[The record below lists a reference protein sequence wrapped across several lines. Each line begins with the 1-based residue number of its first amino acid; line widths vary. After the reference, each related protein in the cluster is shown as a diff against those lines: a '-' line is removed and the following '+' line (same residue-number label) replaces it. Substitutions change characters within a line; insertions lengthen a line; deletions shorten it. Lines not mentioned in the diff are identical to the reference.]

1 MSDEWNTV
9 NIRPGAGGVLREID
23 LLRRRYADHRSTL
36 ERLASDAPTEQ
47 LARRYRQLIGEL
59 EASMARIAE
68 LEMGRADDPSAEPLD
83 DHDPRWHEP
92 EEAVAFEEERPR
104 RGLST
109 VLVVLAAAFIVGVLG
124 LFAWNWIR
132 GGAESD
138 APASI
143 VEPSEREPVIE
154 PDSVHQEVVLSASP
168 DQQHYGELRRGT
180 RAVRQFEIANNTNET
195 LPISVLR
202 SDCRCLWFE
211 YADTI
216 PPRGTTTLTVTVDGA
231 KAPAG
236 TLRETVQIVSKTD
249 PPVTIAV
256 EVVAD
261 IGG

>member
-36 ERLASDAPTEQ
+36 ERLAADAPTEQ

-68 LEMGRADDPSAEPLD
+68 LEMGSADDPNAEPLD
-83 DHDPRWHEP
+83 DDDPRWREP
-92 EEAVAFEEERPR
+92 EEAGPPHEERPR
-104 RGLST
+104 RVLPT
-109 VLVVLAAAFIVGVLG
+109 VLVALAAVFIIGVLG
-124 LFAWNWIR
+124 LLAWNWIR
-132 GGAESD
+132 GGAEPE
-138 APASI
+138 APAAI
-143 VEPSEREPVIE
+143 IEPSEREPMIE
-154 PDSVHQEVVLSASP
+154 TDPVSQEVSLTATP
-168 DQQHYGELRRGT
+168 DQQSYGELRRGT
-180 RAVRQFEIANNTNET
+180 RAVRQFEIANNTDET

-236 TLRETVQIVSKTD
+236 TLRETIQIVSKTD
-249 PPVTIAV
+249 PPASIAV
-256 EVVAD
+256 EVVAK
-261 IGG
+261 IN

>member
-9 NIRPGAGGVLREID
+9 NIRPGKGGVLREID

-36 ERLASDAPTEQ
+36 ERLAADAPTEH

-59 EASMARIAE
+59 EGSMARIEE
-68 LEMGRADDPSAEPLD
+68 LEMGGPDDLNAEPLD
-83 DHDPRWHEP
+83 DNNPPWHEP
-92 EEAVAFEEERPR
+92 EESAPPLEEPPR

-109 VLVVLAAAFIVGVLG
+109 VLVVLAALFIIGVIG

-132 GGAESD
+132 GEGD
-138 APASI
+138 PASRAAI
-143 VEPSEREPVIE
+143 VEPSDGEPMIE
-154 PDSVHQEVVLSASP
+154 PDPVTPEAALSANP
-168 DQQHYGELRRGT
+168 DQQSYGDLRRGT
-180 RAVRQFEIANNTNET
+180 RAVRQFEIANHTDQT

-236 TLRETVQIVSKTD
+236 TLRETVQIVTKTD
-249 PPVTIAV
+249 PPETIAV
-256 EVVAD
+256 EVVAE
-261 IGG
+261 IN

>member
-1 MSDEWNTV
+1 MSDDEWNTV

-36 ERLASDAPTEQ
+36 ERLAADAPTEQ

-68 LEMGRADDPSAEPLD
+68 LEMGADEPGAEPLD

-109 VLVVLAAAFIVGVLG
+109 ILVVLAAAFIVGVVG

-132 GGAESD
+132 GDAEPE
-138 APASI
+138 APAAI
-143 VEPSEREPVIE
+143 VEPSGREPLIE
-154 PDSVHQEVVLSASP
+154 PEPVPQEVALTASP
-168 DQQHYGELRRGT
+168 DQQSYGELRRGT
-180 RAVRQFEIANNTNET
+180 RAVRQFEIENHTDET

-249 PPVTIAV
+249 PPETIAV
-256 EVVAD
+256 EIVAE
-261 IGG
+261 IN

>member
-36 ERLASDAPTEQ
+36 ERLAADAPTEQ

-68 LEMGRADDPSAEPLD
+68 LEMGSPDDPNAEPLD
-83 DHDPRWHEP
+83 DDDPRWRESEQAAPPH
-92 EEAVAFEEERPR
+92 EERPR
-104 RGLST
+104 RVLST
-109 VLVVLAAAFIVGVLG
+109 VLVGLAAVFIIGVLG
-124 LFAWNWIR
+124 LLAWNWIR
-132 GGAESD
+132 GGAEPQ

-143 VEPSEREPVIE
+143 VEPAEREPVIE
-154 PDSVHQEVVLSASP
+154 PDPEPREIALSATP
-168 DQQHYGELRRGT
+168 DQQSYGELRRGT
-180 RAVRQFEIANNTNET
+180 RAVRQFEIANNTDET

-236 TLRETVQIVSKTD
+236 TLRETIQIVSKTD

-256 EVVAD
+256 EVVAE
-261 IGG
+261 IN

>member
-36 ERLASDAPTEQ
+36 ERLAADAPTEQ

-68 LEMGRADDPSAEPLD
+68 LEMGSEEDRNAEPLD
-83 DHDPRWHEP
+83 DHDPRWREP
-92 EEAVAFEEERPR
+92 EEAVTADESPR
-104 RGLST
+104 RALPI
-109 VLVVLAAAFIVGVLG
+109 LVALAALFIIGVIG
-124 LFAWNWIR
+124 LFAWNWVR
-132 GGAESD
+132 GDAEPES
-138 APASI
+138 PAAI
-143 VEPSEREPVIE
+143 VEPSEREPAIE
-154 PDSVHQEVVLSASP
+154 PDPAAQEVALTATP
-168 DQQHYGELRRGT
+168 DQQSYGELRRGT
-180 RAVRQFEIANNTNET
+180 RAVRQFEIANNTDET

-231 KAPAG
+231 KAPEG
-236 TLRETVQIVSKTD
+236 TLRETIQIVSKTE

-256 EVVAD
+256 EVVAEVN
-261 IGG
+261 

>member
-1 MSDEWNTV
+1 MSDDWNTV

-36 ERLASDAPTEQ
+36 ERLAADAPTEH
-47 LARRYRQLIGEL
+47 LARRYRQLIEEL
-59 EASMARIAE
+59 EGSMARIAE
-68 LEMGRADDPSAEPLD
+68 LEMGGEEGRSAEPLD

-109 VLVVLAAAFIVGVLG
+109 ILVVLAAIFILGVVG

-132 GGAESD
+132 GDAEPE
-138 APASI
+138 APAAI
-143 VEPSEREPVIE
+143 VEPSESEAVIE
-154 PDSVHQEVVLSASP
+154 PDPVAQEVALSASP
-168 DQQHYGELRRGT
+168 DQQSYGELRRGT
-180 RAVRQFEIANNTNET
+180 RAVRQFEIENHTDET

-202 SDCRCLWFE
+202 SNCRCLWFE

-231 KAPAG
+231 KAPEG
-236 TLRETVQIVSKTD
+236 TLRETIQIVSKTD
-249 PPVTIAV
+249 PPETIAV
-256 EVVAD
+256 EIVAE
-261 IGG
+261 IN